1 MWAHWH
7 MRSFNSCDALLAGG
21 LLHQV
26 IEKNPRD
33 AKTLGGL
40 SFLGVFV
47 ASWGWTEDQ
56 KTTAATSIADRIPQS
71 RVDPRHS
78 RSNSWDHGEVCKGAG
93 LVGADASP

>member
-7 MRSFNSCDALLAGG
+7 MRSFNSRDALLAGG

-26 IEKNPRD
+26 IKKNLRD
-33 AKTLGGL
+33 AKTLGWL
-40 SFLGVFV
+40 SFLGVV
-47 ASWGWTEDQ
+47 QASWGWTEDQ
-56 KTTAATSIADRIPQS
+56 KTTAATSIADGIPKS

-78 RSNSWDHGEVCKGAG
+78 RSDSWNHGEVYKGAG